1 MTRSAAG
8 AAPASEA
15 AARGFSANP
24 AVIRA
29 GSVDTP
35 LGCLELVAGPRGL
48 RAVRLPGE
56 RPAARRRADAR
67 GAGAVDDAGPG
78 PVDPAACLLEAARQL
93 AEYFAGERT
102 VFELPLDP
110 VGTPFQRAAWEVLRT
125 IPFGRAISYGQQA
138 ARLGAPNAARAV
150 GAANGR
156 NPLPIVVPCHR
167 VVGSDGSLVGFA
179 AGMGA
184 KAWLVR
190 HEGIVLPGRGA
201 GRRAR

>member
-1 MTRSAAG
+1 MPRSAAG
-8 AAPASEA
+8 AAPDSEA
-15 AARGFSANP
+15 AARGFPANP

-35 LGCLELVAGPRGL
+35 LGCLELIAGPRGL
-48 RAVRLPGE
+48 RAVRFPAE
-56 RPAARRRADAR
+56 RPAARRRDAPS
-67 GAGAVDDAGPG
+67 GDVGPAGPG

-125 IPFGRAISYGQQA
+125 IPFGRTISYGQQA

-156 NPLPIVVPCHR
+156 NPLPVVVPCHR